1 MPLPPPSEPSVPFTL
16 PIPAG
21 CNPDCKACEHREI
34 SVQASIEQKQNFI
47 RKSLSHCTLPSTF
60 SVTGIAESNRWGTRA
75 KAVLHVRPEVS
86 SDDSPRWKLGLLGA
100 RPAFSS
106 WKDPLP
112 LVDLR
117 TCPQHS
123 EKIRSL
129 HQFLEN
135 LPVRVSE
142 MDWRFAVISGDLL
155 TLVIK
160 SKELPSPD
168 LLAHLRALKW
178 SRFSLQG
185 VLLNLNASCGNR
197 VLDPKRFHLLWGT
210 SQATATLPHS
220 SSDFVYGPSTFTQVL
235 PDLHLASISAARDF
249 LRSLQPAGVIDL
261 YCGLGLTLREWTALG
276 FPTIGVEL
284 SGESV
289 QLAWKNAPNSAEIL
303 QGKCEERVPQ
313 LNEFLSE
320 LSPGPLALYCNPP
333 RMGIAD
339 TVLDWILSTTRI
351 EKIAYLSC
359 SPATLGRDLKQLE
372 QNYRIVALQAFD
384 FFPNT
389 RQVETLALLEKAK

>member
-1 MPLPPPSEPSVPFTL
+1 MVSLHGRLLSESFPVFVKSPCLYPLRQNLQCRSLFRYRQDAIPTAKPANTERFQYKPRSSKNKTSFANHFRTAPFLPPF
-16 PIPAG
+16 A
-21 CNPDCKACEHREI
+21 
-34 SVQASIEQKQNFI
+34 
-47 RKSLSHCTLPSTF
+47 
-60 SVTGIAESNRWGTRA
+60 
-75 KAVLHVRPEVS
+75 
-86 SDDSPRWKLGLLGA
+86 
-100 RPAFSS
+100 S

-123 EKIRSL
+123 EKLRSL

-168 LLAHLRALKW
+168 LLAHLKALKW

-210 SQATATLPHS
+210 SQA
-220 SSDFVYGPSTFTQVL
+220 
-235 PDLHLASISAARDF
+235 AARDF

-276 FPTIGVEL
+276 FPTLGVEL

-359 SPATLGRDLKQLE
+359 SPATLGRDLKRLE